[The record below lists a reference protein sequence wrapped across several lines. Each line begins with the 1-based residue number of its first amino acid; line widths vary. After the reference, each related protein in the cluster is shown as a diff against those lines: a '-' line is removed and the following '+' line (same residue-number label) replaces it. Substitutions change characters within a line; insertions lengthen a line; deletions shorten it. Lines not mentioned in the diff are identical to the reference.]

1 MSSTV
6 RKDETGNNHESPK
19 RTSITVLVLGDEG
32 VGKSSLISTFVSRHF
47 SEVVPGIMT
56 RVRLPPDP
64 ENSCITTIVDSQ
76 GGDAAL
82 MSAVANRSI
91 PGSSHP
97 ISGGGGI
104 GAVHVGGGNP
114 KQPPQ
119 PQGGADSSSTTT
131 GGATT
136 NPGAALL
143 NLQKSLSA
151 SATSGTHH
159 VGGIENV
166 DSIILVYDLDRD
178 ETFFRLENHWLP
190 LIERC
195 FNGDLPVIV
204 AGNKM
209 DLFLPSSTA
218 GVSDEQVL
226 ARSRQQIV
234 SLMQRFRFIRQ
245 CIKCSAKNLL
255 RVDEVFLKAQQA
267 VLYPFTPLYDLD
279 IGRLSEDCKRAF
291 TRIFRMYDRDHD
303 GLLSH
308 AELDRFQHETF
319 HVPVYERDLTGWKK
333 VVTRN
338 NPNEEVVRDG
348 KFTVAGFLAIFDVF
362 ISQNRLDVP
371 WQALRKFGY
380 DDNLV
385 LHVPESIKQ
394 GTETTGTPGQP
405 SPQYKEHY
413 WSLTPSARRFLTDI
427 FHQFDS
433 DSDGVLSL
441 EDIQSIFSIV
451 ASPALP
457 PWHPLRAQEEFE
469 GCFSLPIMPSSSES
483 RPDSSSSSPDGASS
497 PLNMSQSLSASGIT
511 IVSGESFPSVDISAV
526 SGSFTNVISKPLSF
540 LEWMGLWHAISA
552 ISPPQTRA
560 ELFRLGHVE
569 DPKRYKKSRRG
580 KKKSAVAP
588 NVSSDSLLPSREVRA
603 LLLGSPGSGKTAFL
617 NALGCTSRDPLATS
631 KTRSPRTS
639 STFVKLKRKT
649 SKSTSDSQSE
659 AYVVHLIITEVP
671 EAAAENQAQ
680 RRKELSEILQGGG
693 CDLAI
698 LVFDSTNSASL
709 AYAKHLESS
718 LLTDDMSR
726 VYVGTKSDQCATTED
741 RDVEEDDEWQPTTVI
756 DEAGI
761 HCRELDLEPPLVTSA
776 NDTMLSADGE
786 LGELQRQKALE
797 HLARCVLSDESSGSK
812 RLRAKPHEERK
823 RQEAAKRRNRKMIW
837 FGVGVGVA
845 VAVVGYL
852 ITGTTG
858 GSSSPKQDGKGR
870 ARLSWFR
877 SLFSLGSSG
886 TTAAADSPLD

>member
-1 MSSTV
+1 
-6 RKDETGNNHESPK
+6 
-19 RTSITVLVLGDEG
+19 
-32 VGKSSLISTFVSRHF
+32 
-47 SEVVPGIMT
+47 
-56 RVRLPPDP
+56 
-64 ENSCITTIVDSQ
+64 
-76 GGDAAL
+76 
-82 MSAVANRSI
+82 
-91 PGSSHP
+91 
-97 ISGGGGI
+97 
-104 GAVHVGGGNP
+104 
-114 KQPPQ
+114 
-119 PQGGADSSSTTT
+119 
-131 GGATT
+131 
-136 NPGAALL
+136 
-143 NLQKSLSA
+143 
-151 SATSGTHH
+151 
-159 VGGIENV
+159 
-166 DSIILVYDLDRD
+166 
-178 ETFFRLENHWLP
+178 
-190 LIERC
+190 
-195 FNGDLPVIV
+195 
-204 AGNKM
+204 M

-308 AELDRFQHETF
+308 AELDRFQHDTF

-385 LHVPESIKQ
+385 LHVPERIKK
-394 GTETTGTPGQP
+394 GGEAYLPGGTPGQP
-405 SPQYKEHY
+405 SPVAKEQY
-413 WSLTPSARRFLTDI
+413 WSLTPSARRFLTDL

-433 DSDGVLSL
+433 DNDGVLSL
-441 EDIQSIFSIV
+441 EDLQSIFCIV
-451 ASPALP
+451 ADPALP
-457 PWHPLRAQEEFE
+457 PWHPLRAHAEFE
-469 GCFSLPIMPSSSES
+469 GCFSLPIMPSSANSPHDS
-483 RPDSSSSSPDGASS
+483 RSSSSPEMSS
-497 PLNMSQSLSASGIT
+497 PLNMSQSLSTSGIT
-511 IVSGESFPSVDISAV
+511 IVSGESFPSVDISTV
-526 SGSFTNVISKPLSF
+526 SGSFSQVVSKPLSY

-552 ISPPQTRA
+552 ISPPLTRA

-569 DPKRYKKSRRG
+569 DSRRYKKSRRG
-580 KKKSAVAP
+580 KKKNAVAP

-603 LLLGSPGSGKTAFL
+603 LLLGSPSSGKTALL
-617 NALGCTSRDPLATS
+617 NALGCCSGDPLSTS

-639 STFVKLKRKT
+639 STYVKLKRKS
-649 SKSTSDSQSE
+649 SKSKSDGKDE
-659 AYVVHLIITEVP
+659 TFVAHLIITEVP

-680 RRKELSEILQGGG
+680 RRKELSEILNGGG
-693 CDLAI
+693 CDLVI
-698 LVFDSTNSASL
+698 LAFDSTNSASL

-726 VYVGTKSDQCATTED
+726 VYVGTKSDQCAPTED
-741 RDVEEDDEWQPTTVI
+741 RDIEEDDEWQPATVI
-756 DEAGI
+756 DEAAI

-776 NDTMLSADGE
+776 SDSMLSAEGE

-797 HLARCVLSDESSGSK
+797 HLARCVLSESGCE

-852 ITGTTG
+852 ITGATG
-858 GSSSPKQDGKGR
+858 GGSAKQGSDGKGR
-870 ARLSWFR
+870 ARLSWLR
-877 SLFSLGSSG
+877 SLFSLGSSNA
-886 TTAAADSPLD
+886 TTASSD

>member
-1 MSSTV
+1 
-6 RKDETGNNHESPK
+6 
-19 RTSITVLVLGDEG
+19 
-32 VGKSSLISTFVSRHF
+32 
-47 SEVVPGIMT
+47 
-56 RVRLPPDP
+56 
-64 ENSCITTIVDSQ
+64 
-76 GGDAAL
+76 
-82 MSAVANRSI
+82 
-91 PGSSHP
+91 
-97 ISGGGGI
+97 
-104 GAVHVGGGNP
+104 
-114 KQPPQ
+114 
-119 PQGGADSSSTTT
+119 
-131 GGATT
+131 
-136 NPGAALL
+136 
-143 NLQKSLSA
+143 
-151 SATSGTHH
+151 
-159 VGGIENV
+159 
-166 DSIILVYDLDRD
+166 
-178 ETFFRLENHWLP
+178 
-190 LIERC
+190 
-195 FNGDLPVIV
+195 
-204 AGNKM
+204 M

-267 VLYPFTPLYDLD
+267 VLYPFTPLYNLD

-319 HVPVYERDLTGWKK
+319 HVPVYERDLAGWKK

-348 KFTVAGFLAIFDVF
+348 KFTVTGFLAIFDVF

-385 LHVPESIKQ
+385 LHVPEGIKQ
-394 GTETTGTPGQP
+394 GAEAKIPVGAPGQP
-405 SPQYKEHY
+405 LPQYKER

-433 DSDGVLSL
+433 DNDGVLSL
-441 EDIQSIFSIV
+441 DDIQSIFSVV
-451 ASPALP
+451 ADPALP

-469 GCFSLPIMPSSSES
+469 GCFSLPIMPSSPDSP
-483 RPDSSSSSPDGASS
+483 PDSSSSSPGTSS

-511 IVSGESFPSVDISAV
+511 IVSGDSFPSVDISAV
-526 SGSFTNVISKPLSF
+526 SAFTNAISKPLSY
-540 LEWMGLWHAISA
+540 LKWMGMWHAISA

-588 NVSSDSLLPSREVRA
+588 NASFDSLLPSQEVRA
-603 LLLGSPGSGKTAFL
+603 LLLGSPGSGKTALL
-617 NALGCTSRDPLATS
+617 NALGCSSREPLTTS

-639 STFVKLKRKT
+639 STYVKLKRKSPK
-649 SKSTSDSQSE
+649 SKSDSQDE
-659 AYVVHLIITEVP
+659 MYVAHLIITEVP
-671 EAAAENQAQ
+671 EAVAENQAQ
-680 RRKELSEILQGGG
+680 RKKELSEILHEGG
-693 CDLAI
+693 CDLVI
-698 LVFDSTNSASL
+698 LAFDSTNSASL

-726 VYVGTKSDQCATTED
+726 VYVGTKSDQCSPTED
-741 RDVEEDDEWQPTTVI
+741 RDIEEDDEWQPTTVI
-756 DEAGI
+756 DEASI
-761 HCRELDLEPPLVTSA
+761 RCRELDLEPPLVTSA
-776 NDTMLSADGE
+776 SDTMLSAEGE

-797 HLARCVLSDESSGSK
+797 HLARCVISESGSK

-823 RQEAAKRRNRKMIW
+823 RQEAAKRRNRKMVW

-852 ITGTTG
+852 ITGATG
-858 GSSSPKQDGKGR
+858 VSSNKQEGKGR
-870 ARLSWFR
+870 ARLSWLR

-886 TTAAADSPLD
+886 AATAGNSSD